1 MLSEAY
7 GVNAADIWEEGAR
20 AYPRRSDRD
29 AVEKQ
34 NQNGNPYSD
43 VWLNYQ
49 KSAEAIVYRW
59 S

>member
-43 VWLNYQ
+43 V
-49 KSAEAIVYRW
+49 
-59 S
+59 